1 MKVVEL
7 DDRFDEV
14 NIELLLCMA
23 CFDLSDLFSAF
34 DRLAEFYSSD
44 FSEIALYEL
53 ESQLEN
59 FIIDVSSDV
68 NFSDLSLILPV
79 ATSTVEKA
87 FSAMKFIK
95 SSLRNRIRDKLLN
108 DCLVTYIEKYI
119 FQSVSNEVVMQHFQ
133 SKAYSLCLVLNA
145 IFYQKCLSHT

>member
-59 FIIDVSSDV
+59 FIIDVSSDLLK
-68 NFSDLSLILPV
+68 LSLILPV
-79 ATSTVEKA
+79 ATRTVEKA

-108 DCLVTYIEKYI
+108 DCLVTYI
-119 FQSVSNEVVMQHFQ
+119 
-133 SKAYSLCLVLNA
+133 
-145 IFYQKCLSHT
+145 